1 MRLLLLCLTLLSS
14 AALAGANCA
23 NSQSWQCQHHS
34 AATGSSNPQQPT
46 PDHQTSNPP
55 TQTTNPPLG
64 SLTPDIHGVALT
76 PVAVPNLVPTPI
88 QQPVPTATPYKVP
101 QPMNIPGQVPTP
113 TPQAVPTATPYMV
126 PQPMNIPGQV
136 PTPTPQAIPTA
147 TPYMVPQPMNI
158 PGQVPT
164 PTPQAVPTAT
174 PYKVPQPMS
183 IPGQVPTPTPQAVPT
198 ATPYKVPQPMN
209 IPGQVP
215 TSTPTPQPVP
225 TATKYMVPPIAHGG
239 RPTLLIK
246 PGSTATQKPPT
257 QTNHVVTHQLQLVQ
271 PLAKVPLPTT
281 GDAQAQYGLEMIEPG
296 VQNHRV
302 EVYRSHDALEQ
313 IHNDVIPMDE
323 GDFHLTVIGTRKPDY
338 MHDQP

>member
-55 TQTTNPPLG
+55 TQTTNQPLG
-64 SLTPDIHGVALT
+64 GLIPDIHGVALT
-76 PVAVPNLVPTPI
+76 PVAVPNQVPTPI
-88 QQPVPTATPYKVP
+88 P
-101 QPMNIPGQVPTP
+101 QPKPVVTP
-113 TPQAVPTATPYMV
+113 NMV

-136 PTPTPQAIPTA
+136 PTPIPQRTPIAVPN
-147 TPYMVPQPMNI
+147 MVPQPMNI

-164 PTPQAVPTAT
+164 L
-174 PYKVPQPMS
+174 
-183 IPGQVPTPTPQAVPT
+183 
-198 ATPYKVPQPMN
+198 
-209 IPGQVP
+209 
-215 TSTPTPQPVP
+215 TPQPNP
-225 TATKYMVPPIAHGG
+225 LATPHMASSIAQGG
-239 RPTLLIK
+239 RPALLIK
-246 PGSTATQKPPT
+246 PGNTGSKTPPT
-257 QTNHVVTHQLQLVQ
+257 QPNHLVSHHLNLVQ
-271 PLAKVPLPTT
+271 PLAKVPHSAT
-281 GDAQAQYGLEMIEPG
+281 GNAQAQYGLEMIEPG

-313 IHNDVIPMDE
+313 IHKDVIPMDE
-323 GDFHLTVIGTRKPDY
+323 GDFNLTVIGTRRPDY

>member
-14 AALAGANCA
+14 AAFAGANCA
-23 NSQSWQCQHHS
+23 HSQSWQCQHHS

-55 TQTTNPPLG
+55 TQTTNQPLG

-76 PVAVPNLVPTPI
+76 PVAVPNLVPTP
-88 QQPVPTATPYKVP
+88 
-101 QPMNIPGQVPTP
+101 
-113 TPQAVPTATPYMV
+113 TPQAVPTATPH
-126 PQPMNIPGQV
+126 
-136 PTPTPQAIPTA
+136 
-147 TPYMVPQPMNI
+147 MVPQPMNI

-174 PYKVPQPMS
+174 PHM
-183 IPGQVPTPTPQAVPT
+183 
-198 ATPYKVPQPMN
+198 VPQPMN

-215 TSTPTPQPVP
+215 TPTPTPQPVP

-313 IHNDVIPMDE
+313 IHKDVIPMDE

>member
-14 AALAGANCA
+14 AAFAGANCA
-23 NSQSWQCQHHS
+23 HSQSWQCQHHS

-55 TQTTNPPLG
+55 TQTTNQPLG

-76 PVAVPNLVPTPI
+76 PVAVPNLVPTP
-88 QQPVPTATPYKVP
+88 
-101 QPMNIPGQVPTP
+101 
-113 TPQAVPTATPYMV
+113 TPQAVPIATPH
-126 PQPMNIPGQV
+126 
-136 PTPTPQAIPTA
+136 
-147 TPYMVPQPMNI
+147 MVPQPMNI

-215 TSTPTPQPVP
+215 TPTPTPQPVP

-246 PGSTATQKPPT
+246 PGSTATQKPPP

-313 IHNDVIPMDE
+313 IHKDVIPMDE

>member
-14 AALAGANCA
+14 AAFAGANCA
-23 NSQSWQCQHHS
+23 HSQSWQCQHHS

-55 TQTTNPPLG
+55 TQTTNQPLG

-76 PVAVPNLVPTPI
+76 PVAVPNLVPTP
-88 QQPVPTATPYKVP
+88 
-101 QPMNIPGQVPTP
+101 
-113 TPQAVPTATPYMV
+113 TPQAVPTATPHMV
-126 PQPMNIPGQV
+126 PQPMN
-136 PTPTPQAIPTA
+136 
-147 TPYMVPQPMNI
+147 
-158 PGQVPT
+158 
-164 PTPQAVPTAT
+164 
-174 PYKVPQPMS
+174 

-215 TSTPTPQPVP
+215 TPTPHSIPTATPHMVPQPMKTPGQIPTLTPQPNLLGTP
-225 TATKYMVPPIAHGG
+225 HIVPPIAHGG
-239 RPTLLIK
+239 RPALLIK
-246 PGSTATQKPPT
+246 PGTTGTQKPPT
-257 QTNHVVTHQLQLVQ
+257 QTHPVVTHHLQLVQ
-271 PLAKVPLPTT
+271 PLAKVPPPAA
-281 GDAQAQYGLEMIEPG
+281 GGAQAQYGLEMIEPG